1 MTVSSQAGS
10 GSRPAMSSGS
20 VMLSAAAS
28 TGSRLNAWNTKPTR
42 SRRSRVSRRSG
53 IPLICSAPIHTLP
66 LVAESRPAMQCISV
80 DLPEPDGPITEVK
93 DPAGISADTPASA
106 VTAASPLPY
115 VLVSFSVRA
124 ARAVTAGAGVGA
136 ICRSSHRRYRLRGT

>member
-10 GSRPAMSSGS
+10 GLRPAMSSGS
-20 VMLSAAAS
+20 VMLSTAAS

-66 LVAESRPAMQCISV
+66 LVAESRPAVQCISV

-93 DPAGISADTPASA
+93 DPAGIYLTRDVAAARRGGGHARADQDVDGAGP
-106 VTAASPLPY
+106 
-115 VLVSFSVRA
+115 RA
-124 ARAVTAGAGVGA
+124 ARPA
-136 ICRSSHRRYRLRGT
+136 S